1 MKKGVTGCQN
11 VRMLRD
17 VESLCMQAEWNY
29 LCGFPGESENDYA
42 PVIRQF
48 PALHHLRPPASA
60 SRIVI
65 ERFSPYHSG
74 AEPGFPDLRAA
85 DQYRIT
91 YDLPEPELMDLAYLF
106 TAAPQG
112 VDDTVIDQ
120 LRQEADAWTAAYY
133 AGSRFTYCDLG
144 DEVVLVNTRPGFGWR
159 ALSVGAPVEV
169 AAFRLLDQPRTADF
183 LAAQLGPLG
192 ATPAALADLLAR
204 WLELGVVFT
213 DNGSFIQLATEATN
227 QELHRLDTAGLAGAR
242 A

>member
-1 MKKGVTGCQN
+1 MVERHRVLDVTVVDNILDMAYLSSALPKIAQAGYDLRLHYEIKSNLRREQLQTLLEAGVMHVQPGIESLSSRVLRIMKKGVTGCQN

-48 PALHHLRPPASA
+48 PALHHLRPPSA

-159 ALSVGAPVEV
+159 ALSVAP
-169 AAFRLLDQPRTADF
+169 RSR
-183 LAAQLGPLG
+183 
-192 ATPAALADLLAR
+192 
-204 WLELGVVFT
+204 
-213 DNGSFIQLATEATN
+213 
-227 QELHRLDTAGLAGAR
+227 
-242 A
+242 